1 MIYTLQM
8 RIICTCLYNS
18 YMYNMLT
25 PITCIYRS
33 SHGQRYVLLKSN
45 IIPKSRRDNGDFIIS
60 ICIQYSRLPWGPKKM
75 FSAFSESI

>member
-1 MIYTLQM
+1 MC
-8 RIICTCLYNS
+8 IICTCLYNS

-45 IIPKSRRDNGDFIIS
+45 IIPKSSRDTGDFIIS
-60 ICIQYSRLPWGPKKM
+60 ICIEYFRLPGRPKKM